1 MSILINT
8 ANHDLRKKN
17 NSALLEKS
25 GEITPERKRWS
36 QSENNT
42 QLWIR
47 LVMEVKSNALKSNIA
62 LEPGILGP

>member
-1 MSILINT
+1 MSILIKI
-8 ANHDLRKKN
+8 ANHDLRKNN

-25 GEITPERKRWS
+25 REITPERKTRPS

-47 LVMEVKSNALKSNIA
+47 LVMEVKSDAVKNNIA
-62 LEPGILGP
+62 